1 MSKKWKQPKY
11 LPSEE
16 INEAWYTTWQNKQTN
31 KQTTDNATTWV
42 NLKWTMLN
50 ESQMQEKPDIKF

>member
-16 INEAWYTTWQNKQTN
+16 INETWYTTWQNKQTN